1 MEQSAKQKTISSAQ
15 QLSGQATSVARLA
28 EGAEGAYVGVAAI
41 WKQAMALITGIE
53 ILGAIVLAAAVIYV
67 ATRWSRR
74 RDKRYSSAT
83 APSPSDAASMRKRA
97 SPPDAGAL
105 DPMTLGKLRSARE
118 GDRPSED
125 DIARETMGPR
135 GKPGEPPVVPD
146 LTESETQMPKPLDP
160 GHTA

>member
-1 MEQSAKQKTISSAQ
+1 
-15 QLSGQATSVARLA
+15 
-28 EGAEGAYVGVAAI
+28 
-41 WKQAMALITGIE
+41 MALITGIE
-53 ILGAIVLAAAVIYV
+53 ILGAIVLAAAAIYV

-74 RDKRYSSAT
+74 RDKRYSSEA
-83 APSPSDAASMRKRA
+83 ACSPSDAAPIQKRA
-97 SPPDAGAL
+97 SPSDAEVL
-105 DPMTLGKLRSARE
+105 DPMNLGKLRSARE

-125 DIARETMGPR
+125 DIAREKMGPR